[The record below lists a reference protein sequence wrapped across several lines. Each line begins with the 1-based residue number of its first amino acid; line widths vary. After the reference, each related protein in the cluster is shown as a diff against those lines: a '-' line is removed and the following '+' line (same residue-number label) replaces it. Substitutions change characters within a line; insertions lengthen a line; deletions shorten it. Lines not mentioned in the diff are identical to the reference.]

1 MSTAHPPPQVFTR
14 EISGLTKFIAAGE
27 ISGLTKFIAA
37 GGCMI
42 YLFVI
47 DTTLINEEAMWP
59 MQYRYDDKRQMNQ
72 GMRLIR
78 EPNFACC

>member
-1 MSTAHPPPQVFTR
+1 MCKNLLKHLGYVDVTPPNFYKEDQWSHKVY
-14 EISGLTKFIAAGE
+14 
-27 ISGLTKFIAA
+27 IAA